1 MDFGLC
7 DRPSPSLVRH
17 FIAHS
22 WGLYRPIV
30 AVPVVWNLLAV
41 PSRKITKTT
50 LDRSRELRYRAGVF
64 GHASPR
70 LERNEVLTNIVV
82 SVVRTCTRFAL
93 PVVIFSVLL
102 SIGAGFYTARNFSI
116 NTDINKLIS
125 PDLDWRK
132 RDNQFEEAFDR
143 ERLILAVVEAATPE
157 LTSSAAK
164 ALTAKL
170 QADKKNFEAIT
181 ALGSGEFFEKNGL
194 LFLPTE
200 EVGKVAGQLESA
212 APLIEI
218 MAGDPSIRGLTGA
231 LETGLAGVK
240 RGQVKLDNAAP
251 PFNLIS
257 ETVETVLAKGDA
269 TFSWRELTSDKPLT
283 DSDKRAFIEIKPIID
298 YSALEPGKAA
308 TDAIRQAAAD
318 LKFPTEYHARV
329 RLTGPVPIANE
340 EYATVQDGAITNGIG
355 TVVIVLVILWMA
367 LHSGKI
373 IFAVFVNLFIGLAI
387 TTAVGLMMV
396 GSLNLLSIA
405 FAVLFIGLGVDFGIQ
420 FSVRYRSERFKNDN
434 LTLALENA
442 ARRSAVPLSLAAM
455 ATAAGFLCFL
465 PTDYKGISE
474 LGKIA
479 GAGMLVA
486 FVTSITVLPAL
497 LDLLNPPGEKEPVGY
512 AFLAPLDLF
521 LEKHRVPII
530 VGTLLVTVAGLP
542 LLHYMKFD
550 FNPINLRNSKVESI
564 ATFLDLRKDPNTG
577 ANAINVMTRSEAD
590 AKKIE
595 AKLEKLPEVSR
606 VMSLDSFVPDDQP
619 AKLKLIGQAARTLGP
634 ALNPDS
640 VDPAPSDQENV
651 ESLKSSVDSLRK
663 TAGDGKGPGAV
674 AARRLADALQKLA
687 GSNQATR
694 DKAQDVFVAP
704 MKIVFDQLRNTLQAQ
719 TVTLQNLPP
728 ELVDSWK
735 TKDGL
740 MRVEVEPK
748 GDPNDNDNLRR
759 FADAVLA
766 AEPTAIG
773 GPVSILKSGDVIV
786 KAFIHAGILALVT
799 IGLLLWLTL
808 RRVVD
813 VLMTLVPLLVAGIV
827 TLEICVL
834 IGLPLNFANIVALP
848 LLLGVG
854 VAFKI
859 YYVTA
864 WRQGRTNL
872 LQSSLTRAIFFSAL
886 TTATAFG
893 SLWLSSHP
901 GTASMGK
908 LLALSLVTTLA
919 AVLLFQP
926 ALMGKPREVKEEDI
940 ANDVT

>member
-1 MDFGLC
+1 MLT
-7 DRPSPSLVRH
+7 R
-17 FIAHS
+17 
-22 WGLYRPIV
+22 IV
-30 AVPVVWNLLAV
+30 VSIVKACTRFAVPVVVFSLILAV
-41 PSRKITKTT
+41 A
-50 LDRSRELRYRAGVF
+50 AGYY
-64 GHASPR
+64 A
-70 LERNEVLTNIVV
+70 
-82 SVVRTCTRFAL
+82 
-93 PVVIFSVLL
+93 
-102 SIGAGFYTARNFSI
+102 ARNFTI
-116 NTDINKLIS
+116 NTDINTLIS
-125 PDLDWRK
+125 PHLDWRQ
-132 RDNQFEEAFDR
+132 RDIQFEEAFDR
-143 ERLILAVVEAATPE
+143 DRLILAVVDAPTPE
-157 LTSSAAK
+157 LTSLAAR
-164 ALTAKL
+164 AL
-170 QADKKNFEAIT
+170 ADKLTGDTKHFESVT
-181 ALGSGEFFEKNGL
+181 PLGSGEFFEKNGL

-200 EVGKVAGQLESA
+200 EVAQVTGELESG

-231 LETGLAGVK
+231 LETGLAGIK
-240 RGQVKLDNAAP
+240 RGQAKLENAAR

-257 ETVETVLAKGDA
+257 QTVEDVLSNKENP

-283 DSDKRAFIEIKPIID
+283 DSDKRAFIEFKPVLD
-298 YSALEPGKAA
+298 YQALEPGKAA
-308 TDAIRQAAAD
+308 TDTIRQAAAD
-318 LKFPTEYHARV
+318 LKFASEYGARV

-340 EYATVQDGAITNGIG
+340 EYATVQDGAVINGIG
-355 TVVIVLVILWMA
+355 TVLIVLVILWLA
-367 LHSGKI
+367 LHSAKI
-373 IFAVFVNLFIGLAI
+373 IFAVFLNLFIGLAI

-405 FAVLFIGLGVDFGIQ
+405 FAVLFVGLGVDFGIQ

-479 GAGMLVA
+479 GAGMLIA
-486 FVTSITVLPAL
+486 FLTSITTLPAL

-512 AFLAPLDLF
+512 AFLAPVDHF
-521 LEKHRVPII
+521 LEKHRVAII
-530 VGTLLVTVAGLP
+530 ICTLAVVIAGLP
-542 LLHYMKFD
+542 LLYYMKFD
-550 FNPINLRNSKVESI
+550 FNPINLRNSQVESI
-564 ATFLDLRKDPNTG
+564 ATFLDLRRDPNTG
-577 ANAINVMTRSEAD
+577 ANAINVMTHSEAD
-590 AKKIE
+590 ARKIE
-595 AKLEKLPEVSR
+595 ERLEKLPEVLSVR
-606 VMSLDSFVPDDQP
+606 SLDSFVPTDQP
-619 AKLKLIGQAARTLGP
+619 AKLKLIAQAAKTLNP

-640 VDPAPSDQENV
+640 IDAPPSDQENV
-651 ESLKSSVDSLRK
+651 ESLKSSADNLRK
-663 TAGDGKGPGAV
+663 TAGDIKNAGAV
-674 AARRLADALQKLA
+674 AARRLADALTKLA
-687 GSNQATR
+687 DSNQATR
-694 DKAQDVFVAP
+694 DKAQHVFVSP
-704 MKIVFDQLRNTLQAQ
+704 LKVVLDQLKDMLQAQ
-719 TVTLQNLPP
+719 TVTLKSLP
-728 ELVDSWK
+728 EDLVREWRA
-735 TKDGL
+735 KDGVI
-740 MRVEVEPK
+740 RVEALPK
-748 GDPNDNDNLRR
+748 GDPNDNDTLRK
-759 FADAVLA
+759 FAAAVLA

-773 GPVSILKSGDVIV
+773 GPVSILKSGDTVV
-786 KAFIHAGILALVT
+786 RAFIHAGIWALIV
-799 IGLLLWLTL
+799 ISLLLWLTL
-808 RRVVD
+808 RRVTD
-813 VLMTLVPLLVAGIV
+813 VLLTIVPLLVAGAV

-926 ALMGKPREVKEEDI
+926 ALMGKPRDVRKEADI
-940 ANDVT
+940 ADDVT

>member
-1 MDFGLC
+1 
-7 DRPSPSLVRH
+7 
-17 FIAHS
+17 
-22 WGLYRPIV
+22 
-30 AVPVVWNLLAV
+30 
-41 PSRKITKTT
+41 
-50 LDRSRELRYRAGVF
+50 
-64 GHASPR
+64 
-70 LERNEVLTNIVV
+70 VLTRIVV
-82 SVVRTCTRFAL
+82 SIVKACTRFAI
-93 PVVIFSVLL
+93 PVVVFSLILAVA
-102 SIGAGFYTARNFSI
+102 AGYYAARNFAI
-116 NTDINKLIS
+116 NTDINTLIS
-125 PDLDWRK
+125 PNLDWRQ
-132 RDNQFEEAFDR
+132 RDIQFEEAFDR
-143 ERLILAVVEAATPE
+143 ERLILAVVEAPTPE
-157 LTSSAAK
+157 LTSLAAK
-164 ALTAKL
+164 AL
-170 QADKKNFEAIT
+170 ADKLTGDTKHFESVT
-181 ALGSGEFFEKNGL
+181 PLGSGEFFEKNGL
-194 LFLPTE
+194 LFVPTE
-200 EVGKVAGQLESA
+200 EVAQVTGELESA

-231 LETGLAGVK
+231 LETGLAGIK
-240 RGQVKLDNAAP
+240 RGQAKLENAAR

-257 ETVETVLAKGDA
+257 QTVEDVLSNKGNP

-283 DSDKRAFIEIKPIID
+283 DSDKRAFIEFKPVLD
-298 YSALEPGKAA
+298 YQALEPGKAA
-308 TDAIRQAAAD
+308 TDTIRQAAAD
-318 LKFPTEYHARV
+318 LNFASEYGARV

-340 EYATVQDGAITNGIG
+340 EYATVQDGAVVNGIG
-355 TVVIVLVILWMA
+355 TVLIVLVILWLA
-367 LHSGKI
+367 LHSAKI

-405 FAVLFIGLGVDFGIQ
+405 FAVLFVGLGVDFGIQ

-479 GAGMLVA
+479 GAGMLIA
-486 FVTSITVLPAL
+486 FLTSITTLPAL

-512 AFLAPLDLF
+512 AFLAPVDHF
-521 LEKHRVPII
+521 LEKHRVAII
-530 VGTLLVTVAGLP
+530 IGTLALVIAGLP
-542 LLHYMKFD
+542 LLYYMKFD

-564 ATFLDLRKDPNTG
+564 ATFLDLRRDPNTG
-577 ANAINVMTRSEAD
+577 ANAINVMTHSEAD
-590 AKKIE
+590 ARKIE
-595 AKLEKLPEVSR
+595 ERLEKLPEVLSVR
-606 VMSLDSFVPDDQP
+606 SLDSFVPADQP
-619 AKLKLIGQAARTLGP
+619 AKLKLIAQAARVLNP

-640 VDPAPSDQENV
+640 IDAPPTDQENV
-651 ESLKSSVDSLRK
+651 EALKSSADSLRK
-663 TAGDGKGPGAV
+663 TAGDAKNAGAV
-674 AARRLADALQKLA
+674 AARRLADALAKLA
-687 GSNQATR
+687 DSNQATR
-694 DKAQDVFVAP
+694 DKAQNVFVSP
-704 MKIVFDQLRNTLQAQ
+704 LKVVFEQLRNMLQAQ
-719 TVTLQNLPP
+719 TVTLKSLPE
-728 ELVDSWK
+728 ELVREWK
-735 TKDGL
+735 AKDGL
-740 MRVEVEPK
+740 IRVEALPK
-748 GDPNDNDNLRR
+748 GDPNDNDTLRK
-759 FADAVLA
+759 FAAAVLA

-773 GPVSILKSGDVIV
+773 GPVSILKSGDTVV
-786 KAFIHAGILALVT
+786 KAFIHAGIWALIV
-799 IGLLLWLTL
+799 ISLLLWLTL

-813 VLMTLVPLLVAGIV
+813 VLLTIVPLLVAGAV

-926 ALMGKPREVKEEDI
+926 ALMGKPRDVRKDADI
-940 ANDVT
+940 ADDVT

>member
-1 MDFGLC
+1 
-7 DRPSPSLVRH
+7 
-17 FIAHS
+17 
-22 WGLYRPIV
+22 
-30 AVPVVWNLLAV
+30 
-41 PSRKITKTT
+41 
-50 LDRSRELRYRAGVF
+50 
-64 GHASPR
+64 
-70 LERNEVLTNIVV
+70 
-82 SVVRTCTRFAL
+82 
-93 PVVIFSVLL
+93 VLL

-157 LTSSAAK
+157 LASSAAK

-170 QADKKNFEAIT
+170 KADKKNFEAIT
-181 ALGSGEFFEKNGL
+181 ALSSGEFFERNGL

-200 EVGKVAGQLESA
+200 EVGQVTGQLESA
-212 APLIEI
+212 APLVEI

-240 RGQVKLDNAAP
+240 RGQVKLDNAVQ

-283 DSDKRAFIEIKPIID
+283 DSDKRAFIEVKPIID
-298 YSALEPGKAA
+298 YSALEPGKSA

-355 TVVIVLVILWMA
+355 TVVIVLIILWLA

-373 IFAVFVNLFIGLAI
+373 IFAVFVNLFIGLAL

-479 GAGMLVA
+479 GAGMLIA
-486 FVTSITVLPAL
+486 FITSITVLPAL

-512 AFLAPLDLF
+512 AFLAPVDHF
-521 LEKHRVPII
+521 LEKHRIPII
-530 VGTLLVTVAGLP
+530 VGTLLVAVAGLP

-550 FNPINLRNSKVESI
+550 FNPINLRNKQAESI

-577 ANAINVMTRSEAD
+577 ANAIDVMTRSEED

-595 AKLEKLPEVSR
+595 AKLEKLPEVAR

-619 AKLKLIGQAARTLGP
+619 AKLKLIAQAAKTLGP

-651 ESLKSSVDSLRK
+651 ESLKSSVDNLRR
-663 TAGDGKGPGAV
+663 TAGDDKGPGAV

-687 GSNQATR
+687 DSTQATR

-704 MKIVFDQLRNTLQAQ
+704 MKIVFNQLRNTLQAQ

-728 ELVDSWK
+728 ELVASWK

-740 MRVEVEPK
+740 MRVEAEPK

-786 KAFIHAGILALVT
+786 NAFIHAGILALVT
-799 IGLLLWLTL
+799 ISLLLWLTL
-808 RRVVD
+808 RRIVD

-926 ALMGKPREVKEEDI
+926 ALMGKPREAIKEEDI